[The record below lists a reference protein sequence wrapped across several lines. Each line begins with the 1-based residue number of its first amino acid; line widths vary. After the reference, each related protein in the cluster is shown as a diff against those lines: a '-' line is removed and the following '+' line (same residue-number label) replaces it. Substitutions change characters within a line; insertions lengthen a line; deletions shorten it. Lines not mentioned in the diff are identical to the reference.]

1 MATETTS
8 INAAA
13 FAEAIQELPL
23 SAVYGKVAELRNS
36 IAHLHRSNSE
46 LRVFLTE
53 SSDPEEEKKE
63 LESYVTENEGVI
75 ASMNE
80 RIKLLRTEVEN
91 RGQPWLEVEDEREEE
106 QQKLSSDAA
115 ATNGNPTAP
124 ETQQDST
131 ARNEGEDGV
140 HL

>member
-23 SAVYGKVAELRNS
+23 SAVYGKVTELRNS
-36 IAHLHRSNSE
+36 IAHLYRSNSE

-106 QQKLSSDAA
+106 RQKLSSDAV
-115 ATNGNPTAP
+115 ATNGNSSAP
-124 ETQQDST
+124 EAQQDST